1 MEIPPKLVTTDL
13 PPIKEVNIIPNGLEQ
28 AKLRDLQRLALQAS
42 EIRVLQRQYEELEI
56 KIDRIINK
64 METLDRFTGL
74 HGDDLK
80 DIHSIINTIEN
91 IIGRKHFKLKK

>member
-1 MEIPPKLVTTDL
+1 MEPAIVTTDL
-13 PPIKEVNIIPNGLEQ
+13 PPIKEINAIPNGVEQ
-28 AKLRDLQRLALQAS
+28 AKTRS
-42 EIRVLQRQYEELEI
+42 EIRVLQRLYEELEI
-56 KIDRIINK
+56 KIDRLINK

-80 DIHSIINTIEN
+80 DIHASLNTIEN